1 LERLESMA
9 KTESINFD
17 KDKNSK
23 PTLIIFDEVD
33 GALESESH
41 VN

>member
-1 LERLESMA
+1 M
-9 KTESINFD
+9 D

-23 PTLIIFDEVD
+23 PTMIIFDEVD

-41 VN
+41 VKKIFFIFFF